1 MVRTCEGKK
10 RGETCLLFLSF
21 LLLKV
26 RLLKLPPLVHLLCWK
41 GGREGKE
48 EEDHPVRP
56 PPPTI
61 SLHPESSSAPRQR
74 RNVRQQRRSR
84 LPPPRPPPPPQSP
97 PCAGG
102 GNIFPPPTSPT
113 TGTQV
118 KEEEKE
124 EDGARQQL
132 GESERRSRGKKSL
145 ACLPASTRLF
155 LPLHEVVGEPPPPP
169 CGDVVVSF
177 STWMK

>member
-1 MVRTCEGKK
+1 M
-10 RGETCLLFLSF
+10 LFLSF

-84 LPPPRPPPPPQSP
+84 LPPPPPSPQSP
-97 PCAGG
+97 PRAGG

-118 KEEEKE
+118 KEEERKRIGLGNSLE
-124 EDGARQQL
+124 RAR
-132 GESERRSRGKKSL
+132 GGVEGKKSL

-155 LPLHEVVGEPPPPP
+155 FAFARSRRRAFFPPVAKSSFRFLPG
-169 CGDVVVSF
+169 
-177 STWMK
+177 